1 MVWYY
6 CTLTIRE
13 SILRVN
19 GSRIKGWWRA
29 HHFISTALSA
39 VLLTWPDSPTYHL
52 LRNQLMW
59 FYVYISKFYRD
70 ISVYFISCNVSFDF
84 IKVLCSTFNSVI
96 NMVACIDLKL
106 QEKDMIWISQL
117 KDFTRGC
124 GEVLVFFFL
133 FCTWDTSTN
142 YTMLGNCIN

>member
-1 MVWYY
+1 MFSIYHLLILCSFLLNWMVRILDLAFVFLMVWYY

-52 LRNQLMW
+52 FRNQLMW

-96 NMVACIDLKL
+96 NRVACIDLKL
-106 QEKDMIWISQL
+106 
-117 KDFTRGC
+117 
-124 GEVLVFFFL
+124 
-133 FCTWDTSTN
+133 
-142 YTMLGNCIN
+142 